1 MNRQHTQRWKW
12 LFAAGLTVL
21 LAVLARAGAT
31 PTLAQTGSD
40 GISGSVVQNLGAG
53 PSTDGEYKLV
63 GSIGRLDGGQMSG
76 SGYSLQ
82 AGLLAATNTAASVYL
97 PLVVR

>member
-1 MNRQHTQRWKW
+1 MTRQHLQRWKW

-21 LAVLARAGAT
+21 LAVVARTGAT

-40 GISGSVVQNLGAG
+40 GMSGAVVQSLGAG

-63 GSIGRLDGGQMSG
+63 GSIGQLAGGQMRG
-76 SGYSLQ
+76 SGYALE
-82 AGLLAATNTAASVYL
+82 AGFIAASNTAASVYL